1 MAPSTPKSFT
11 AVLEPLRNNLGWVIA
26 RIPFDIDKAWPNR
39 LRLRVRGEIEGFAF
53 RTSLFA
59 FSNSEGHFLL
69 VNKKMQSAAKAA
81 IGSKVRISLQPDLE
95 ERVANIPPEM
105 ARALQGER
113 RLRKYFDKLS
123 YSMRKDIER
132 WVSDPKSPA
141 SRQKRAE
148 QLAERLF
155 FAMEGEAELPPILHA
170 AFLRQ
175 PQARIGWEA
184 MTPNQRRN
192 SLMAIFYYQSPD
204 AANAVP
210 PRSSKRLSESPG
222 NRQMHQNQCN
232 LEAALLSG
240 GPARHFYRLMEQV
253 WLPSQSRELSPKVLP
268 PSSMN
273 RCARRVWPSPRASNI
288 RMPVSSTS

>member
-204 AANAVP
+204 ARERRAAKVVEEALRIARKPANA
-210 PRSSKRLSESPG
+210 SKS
-222 NRQMHQNQCN
+222 
-232 LEAALLSG
+232 
-240 GPARHFYRLMEQV
+240 V
-253 WLPSQSRELSPKVLP
+253 QS
-268 PSSMN
+268 
-273 RCARRVWPSPRASNI
+273 
-288 RMPVSSTS
+288 